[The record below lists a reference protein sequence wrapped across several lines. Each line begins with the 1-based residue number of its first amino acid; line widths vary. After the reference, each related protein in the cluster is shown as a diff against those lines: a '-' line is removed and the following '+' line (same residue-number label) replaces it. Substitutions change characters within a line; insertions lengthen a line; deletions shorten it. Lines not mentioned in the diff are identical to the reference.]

1 MRLELINQSLKVIL
15 PEDLLQVVLK
25 LQDLRAPVS
34 NYVNGLDK
42 KCEFGVN
49 EADESLKV
57 ERANDVISHINSAIA
72 DMADLLSLELA
83 EKIIENNNL

>member
-1 MRLELINQSLKVIL
+1 MKAETINQSLKTII

-57 ERANDVISHINSAIA
+57 EKANDVICYINSAIA
-72 DMADLLSLELA
+72 DLADLLSMELA
-83 EKIIENNNL
+83 EKIVENNI

>member
-1 MRLELINQSLKVIL
+1 
-15 PEDLLQVVLK
+15 
-25 LQDLRAPVS
+25 
-34 NYVNGLDK
+34 VNGLDK

-72 DMADLLSLELA
+72 DLADLLSMELA
-83 EKIIENNNL
+83 EKIVENNI